1 MNPPRPSLI
10 AAALALAASS
20 FLPSSCRK
28 APPSN
33 ASATTATATPA
44 SGAWTS
50 FSGARAFEDV
60 KAIVAIGPRPSGSAR
75 SEQTRQFL
83 EKRLAE
89 AGWQT
94 QRQSFT
100 DTAPVRGPLQFTN
113 LRARFPSSGPN
124 PWERPT
130 PILAASHYDTK
141 WVTGFLFV
149 GANDSGSS
157 CGLLLEAARALAAT
171 PALAS
176 QCELVFLDGEE
187 ALVDFTLP
195 RSFTDQNYD
204 GLFGSRH
211 YAATLRTLPP
221 EQKPRWFILFDM
233 IGDQQLEVEFPRNSS
248 PRLTS
253 MALEAAASLG
263 FSRHFSRGN
272 DDMVDDHV
280 PFQWAGLE
288 VIDFIDFNSY
298 RRAGFWHTAADTI
311 DKLSPDSIEI
321 TGRTGLLLIEKLA
334 AIPTP

>member
-1 MNPPRPSLI
+1 MKRSRRLLH
-10 AAALALAASS
+10 ATASLALATSAM
-20 FLPSSCRK
+20 LPCACRRE
-28 APPSN
+28 
-33 ASATTATATPA
+33 SANTPTGPVSKPA
-44 SGAWTS
+44 SGAWTN

-60 KAIVAIGPRPSGSAR
+60 KAIVAIGPRPSGSER
-75 SEQTRQFL
+75 SETTRQFL
-83 EKRLAE
+83 EKRLRE
-89 AGWQT
+89 AGWET
-94 QRQSFT
+94 QRQTFT
-100 DTAPVRGPLQFTN
+100 DTAPVRGPLKFTN
-113 LRARFPSSGPN
+113 LRARFPSSGTD
-124 PWERPT
+124 PWLRPT

-141 WVTGFLFV
+141 WVTDFLFL

-171 PALAS
+171 PTLAT

-195 RSFTDQNYD
+195 RSFSDMSYD

-211 YAATLRTLPP
+211 YASGLRSLSG
-221 EQKPRWFILFDM
+221 EQKPRWFVLFDM

-248 PRLTS
+248 PNLVS

-263 FSRHFSRGN
+263 FSRQFSRGS

-298 RRAGFWHTAADTI
+298 RRAGYWHTAADTI

-321 TGRTGLLLIEKLA
+321 TGRTGLLLIEKLSSLPA
-334 AIPTP
+334 P